1 MMMTYRLSWSKLE
14 NLSGQKPPLHILELF
29 SATNDAHL
37 VQFNTNLCVKFC
49 TASDHDL
56 EMTSLC
62 PDIENKVVSVQTAL
76 TNIITDSVDKYS

>member
-1 MMMTYRLSWSKLE
+1 MMTYRLSWSKLE

-29 SATNDAHL
+29 SATNDVHL
-37 VQFNTNLCVKFC
+37 AQINTYICVKFC

-62 PDIENKVVSVQTAL
+62 PDIENKVVFVQTAL
-76 TNIITDSVDKYS
+76 TNIIMDFDNKYS